1 MRKFLSEKF
10 KQRDILEA
18 MSNWKDNIE
27 TDLQYKDTGGFRP
40 NSFDSE

>member
-1 MRKFLSEKF
+1 MHFAGIMRTFLSEKF

-27 TDLQYKDTGGFRP
+27 IDL
-40 NSFDSE
+40 